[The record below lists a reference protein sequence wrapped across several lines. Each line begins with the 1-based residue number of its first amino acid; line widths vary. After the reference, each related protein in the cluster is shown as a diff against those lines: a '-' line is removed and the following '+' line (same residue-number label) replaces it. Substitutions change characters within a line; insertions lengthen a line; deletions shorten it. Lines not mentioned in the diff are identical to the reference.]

1 MIGQDS
7 DSIQPLTDILTCIQQ
22 EAPHVAVFIG
32 PFVDAKNS
40 ALDQLT
46 DMTYQQYFENIVKK
60 IYASLETTKTQVRL
74 FLQGFKGIRHFMI
87 N

>member
-22 EAPHVAVFIG
+22 EEPHVAVFIG

-40 ALDQLT
+40 ALDQMT

-74 FLQGFKGIRHFMI
+74 FCRDLKG
-87 N
+87 